1 MIVTDY
7 IKHSAYKRI
16 KTKLF
21 HQIENNFNQM
31 QLVSPRQGLL

>member
-7 IKHSAYKRI
+7 IKHSAYERI
-16 KTKLF
+16 KKLD
-21 HQIENNFNQM
+21 HQMENNFNQI